1 MIDVFVVSIISLKS
15 IHLTDIY
22 IYIYIYIVCTIR
34 LYSIQIFIN
43 CINFVVL

>member
-22 IYIYIYIVCTIR
+22 IYIYC
-34 LYSIQIFIN
+34 LYNSLVLN
-43 CINFVVL
+43 TNFY

>member
-22 IYIYIYIVCTIR
+22 IYIYIYIYC
-34 LYSIQIFIN
+34 LYNSLVLN
-43 CINFVVL
+43 TNFY

>member
-22 IYIYIYIVCTIR
+22 IYC
-34 LYSIQIFIN
+34 LYNSLVLN
-43 CINFVVL
+43 TNFY

>member
-15 IHLTDIY
+15 IHLTD
-22 IYIYIYIVCTIR
+22 IYIVCTIR

>member
-15 IHLTDIY
+15 IHLTD

-43 CINFVVL
+43 CINFVVV